1 MPVVGLFLNGL
12 MWQFIFS
19 KGINQL
25 KHVDKKKKKNM
36 WTASGKHRGQ
46 PPGHSSCSASGH
58 VAAHHVTRR
67 QGFLSFRNVLRLL
80 SLFK

>member
-25 KHVDKKKKKNM
+25 KHVDKKKKK
-36 WTASGKHRGQ
+36 TCGQLPGSIEASPQ
-46 PPGHSSCSASGH
+46 AI
-58 VAAHHVTRR
+58 VAAVHLDTW
-67 QGFLSFRNVLRLL
+67 LPTM
-80 SLFK
+80 

>member
-25 KHVDKKKKKNM
+25 KHVDKKTN
-36 WTASGKHRGQ
+36 KH
-46 PPGHSSCSASGH
+46 
-58 VAAHHVTRR
+58 VD
-67 QGFLSFRNVLRLL
+67 SFREASRPAPRP
-80 SLFK
+80 